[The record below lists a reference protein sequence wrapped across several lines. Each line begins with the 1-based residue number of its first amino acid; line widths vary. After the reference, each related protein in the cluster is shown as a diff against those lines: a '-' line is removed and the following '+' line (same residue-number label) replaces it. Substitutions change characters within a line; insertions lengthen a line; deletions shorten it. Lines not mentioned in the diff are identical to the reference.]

1 MNIYVSNLSPEATR
15 EELKKAFAAHG
26 DVASVTILTE
36 RMSGGRRTGRSRG
49 IGFVAMPD
57 NVGARAAI
65 AALNSREFHGRSLLV
80 KEARPARI
88 SRHRR

>member
-1 MNIYVSNLSPEATR
+1 MDIYVSNLSPEATR
-15 EELKKAFAAHG
+15 EDLKKAFATHG

-36 RMSGGRRTGRSRG
+36 KMNGGGRTGPSRG

-57 NVGARAAI
+57 KAGARAAI

-80 KEARPARI
+80 QEARPVRN